1 MRFKIFLWVRRMD
14 PLVAGRVVFQAKAF
28 ALTPI
33 LLRAD
38 RALSEAAA
46 AGWTDIGKRSV
57 HAICAIGAFIG
68 ADHRF

>member
-1 MRFKIFLWVRRMD
+1 MD

-57 HAICAIGAFIG
+57 HAIRTVRALIA
-68 ADHRF
+68 ADHCFRRVRR